1 MKFNIKH
8 LEFKKISIAILTM
21 LIPTLLNLNTM
32 NAFAGNLNLAEKIKS
47 AEKNIV
53 WSDKKYERYHN
64 FGETIVGGR
73 DDESGKFV
81 KLIFMD
87 KTLKKILNS
96 KYIDREKYD
105 SFIDSSY
112 ELVSVDGLILIKKYG
127 KYGIVDETGKEVIEC
142 KYDEIKDY
150 KEGLLTV
157 KL

>member
-87 KTLKKILNS
+87 KTLKKIL
-96 KYIDREKYD
+96 KYD

>member
-21 LIPTLLNLNTM
+21 LILTLLNLNTM

-53 WSDKKYERYHN
+53 WSDNKYDRYYN
-64 FGETIVGGR
+64 FGETIAAVI
-73 DDESGKFV
+73 DNKEGKYI

-112 ELVSVDGLILIKKYG
+112 
-127 KYGIVDETGKEVIEC
+127 
-142 KYDEIKDY
+142 
-150 KEGLLTV
+150 
-157 KL
+157 